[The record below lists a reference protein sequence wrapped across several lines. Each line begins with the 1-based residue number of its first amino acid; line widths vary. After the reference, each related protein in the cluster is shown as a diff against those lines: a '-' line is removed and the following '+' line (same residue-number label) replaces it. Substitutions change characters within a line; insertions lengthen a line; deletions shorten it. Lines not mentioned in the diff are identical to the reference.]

1 MHRYADQP
9 NLQRSRFSKQKLTNS
24 EVKCEKGI
32 CTIYLNYS
40 HISAL
45 LQNMLLAPNS
55 ADANTDTSG
64 ALGEWLIPQC
74 GKQDLQSW
82 HFFWF
87 VECVNCQITQTLGRT
102 IIILHKANTHLPK
115 TCQSPSII
123 GLSSSC
129 QQNKCLS
136 RHPPP
141 PPPFTCE
148 CCDAKYLWNE
158 LNERSW
164 TDCACCLCLKN
175 GRNLC
180 LS

>member
-82 HFFWF
+82 HFFF
-87 VECVNCQITQTLGRT
+87 G
-102 IIILHKANTHLPK
+102 
-115 TCQSPSII
+115 
-123 GLSSSC
+123 
-129 QQNKCLS
+129 
-136 RHPPP
+136 
-141 PPPFTCE
+141 
-148 CCDAKYLWNE
+148 LWNA
-158 LNERSW
+158 LTVKS
-164 TDCACCLCLKN
+164 LK
-175 GRNLC
+175 RWDEQ
-180 LS
+180 